1 MQYLRDT
8 NSTTITDFQLKLSY
22 ETWDNIFEG
31 SVVNII
37 YNNFLNTYLRV
48 FYSRFIK
55 KKSHLITSITLGK
68 WQE

>member
-68 WQE
+68 